1 MFPLMAWRN
10 IWRNPR
16 RSGVLISAVAA
27 GIFSFLGLTA
37 YMAGFSMQWLDASI
51 RLQGGHI
58 LIAGRGYYA
67 NPEVRNLIK
76 DVRPVEDAL
85 ADIPG
90 ASALG
95 RLEVLGI
102 VNSAA
107 QASAVQITGV
117 NPLQERRN
125 SPIPGAI
132 TAGVYMDEAGEGL
145 VMGAALADKLQL
157 QLGER
162 AVLMVNDLSNEL
174 ASTAV
179 RVIGLYESAS
189 RSLDERV
196 VFLHR
201 HDMQALVGFE
211 DHEVSTVSVFLDR
224 DRDVEGIA
232 RELRAVL
239 ADPSMELLT
248 WRQRLPMIVSMESML
263 GLVSI
268 LIVVILFA
276 AIGFTLI
283 NSFLMVIYE
292 RMREIGIMMANGVA
306 PGQIRHLIWL
316 EAGFMVLI
324 GVAAGSL
331 LAFGLIAW
339 WSRTGLDLSAFAE
352 GLRSFGADTIVYPR
366 LDSASVLLGYITVM
380 IMITLAVAWPA
391 WKASRFRAVDALQH
405 T

>member
-58 LIAGRGYYA
+58 LIAGQGYYA
-67 NPEVRNLIK
+67 NPEVRNSIK
-76 DVRPVEDAL
+76 DGRLVEEAL
-85 ADIPG
+85 AGIPG
-90 ASALG
+90 ASALA

-102 VNSAA
+102 INSAA

-117 NPLQERRN
+117 EPSQERQN
-125 SPIPGAI
+125 SPIPGAVRE
-132 TAGVYMDEAGEGL
+132 GVYIDEAGDGL

-174 ASTAV
+174 SSIAV

-201 HDMQALVGFE
+201 RDMQALVGFE
-211 DHEVSTVSVFLDR
+211 DHEVSAVSVFLDR
-224 DRDVEGIA
+224 DRDVESVA
-232 RELRAVL
+232 EQLRAAL
-239 ADPSMELLT
+239 ADPSIEFLT

-263 GLVSI
+263 GLVSV
-268 LIVVILFA
+268 LVVIILFA

-292 RMREIGIMMANGVA
+292 RMRELGIMMANGVA
-306 PGQIRHLIWL
+306 PGQIRRLIWL

-324 GVAAGSL
+324 GVVAGSV
-331 LAFGLIAW
+331 LASGLIAW
-339 WSRTGLDLSAFAE
+339 WSQTGLDLSAFSE

-366 LDSASVLLGYITVM
+366 LDNSSVLFGYITVLV
-380 IMITLAVAWPA
+380 MITLAVAWPA